1 MAALWLPPVE
11 GIGNHKD
18 TVVPKRLPAVSNEM
32 ILFYGKELDDLV
44 QLLPSQVILLTGLS
58 EDQLHDRK
66 RMRPPLPPFPSQ
78 RKPGASLWY
87 SMGSIREYLDWL
99 KKEQKFNKDIGRRR
113 GDFVAYPTF
122 IDWLSTGK
130 ISDTWPMAIVGKQQ
144 RPIDFW
150 ATVRG
155 DVKMARSDTC
165 EWLTLSD
172 YLDRTMRILKA
183 AESDRL
189 VRKAGA

>member
-1 MAALWLPPVE
+1 M
-11 GIGNHKD
+11 
-18 TVVPKRLPAVSNEM
+18 PKRIPAVSNEM
-32 ILFYGKELDDLV
+32 ILLYGKELDDLV

-87 SMGSIREYLDWL
+87 SMGAIREYLDWL
-99 KKEQKFNKDIGRRR
+99 KKEQKFNKEIGRRR

-122 IDWLSTGK
+122 GDWLNKGK
-130 ISDTWPMAIVGKQQ
+130 IFDTWPMAILGKRE
-144 RPIDFW
+144 RPVDFW

-155 DVKMARSDTC
+155 DIKLSRSDTC
-165 EWLTLSD
+165 EWMSLGD
-172 YLDRTMRILKA
+172 YLARRMRFLNA
-183 AESDRL
+183 DESDRL
-189 VRKAGA
+189 TKKAGAWNKDDPNRVSTRGPRQLP